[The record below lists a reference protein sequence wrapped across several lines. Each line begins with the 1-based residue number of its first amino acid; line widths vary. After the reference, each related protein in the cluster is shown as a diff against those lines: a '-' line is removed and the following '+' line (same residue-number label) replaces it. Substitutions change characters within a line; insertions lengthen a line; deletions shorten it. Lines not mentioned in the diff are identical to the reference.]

1 MIIQPIVEGHG
12 EIDAVPVL
20 LRRICYELGCC
31 TSAKI
36 AHPMRIPRS
45 RMVQEKEIRRYA
57 RIASLLP
64 GCDLILLVMD
74 ADDDCAKEISD
85 LIRPW
90 IRAESL
96 CAHFEIIVIPRE
108 YECWIIAALE
118 SLQGVRGIGGNAAS
132 PQHPEQVKDAKG
144 YITRQMEGSGRY
156 QPTTDQA
163 ALSQLVD
170 LYAIRRR
177 CPSFCRLISKIESL
191 SQSVMEG

>member
-1 MIIQPIVEGHG
+1 VIIQPIVEGHG

-36 AHPMRIPRS
+36 AHPIRVPRS
-45 RMVQEKEIRRYA
+45 KMVQEAEIRRFA
-57 RIASLLP
+57 RIASSLP
-64 GCDLILLVMD
+64 GCNLILLVMD
-74 ADDDCAKEISD
+74 ADGDCAKAISD

-90 IRAESL
+90 IITESL

-118 SLQGVRGIGGNAAS
+118 SLQGVRGIGDEAAA
-132 PQHPEQVKDAKG
+132 PRNPEQVRDAKG
-144 YITRQMEGSGRY
+144 YITGQMAGRGRY
-156 QPTTDQA
+156 QPTADQA

-170 LYAIRRR
+170 LQAIRDR
-177 CPSFCRLISKIESL
+177 CPSFCRLISKIENL
-191 SQSVMEG
+191 SQSISGR